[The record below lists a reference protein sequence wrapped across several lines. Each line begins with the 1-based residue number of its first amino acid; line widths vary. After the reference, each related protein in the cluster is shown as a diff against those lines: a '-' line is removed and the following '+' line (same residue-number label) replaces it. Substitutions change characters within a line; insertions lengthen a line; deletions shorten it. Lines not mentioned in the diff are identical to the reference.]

1 MSRED
6 KHFAVL
12 ISFMLA
18 ALLIAAGIHTGN
30 GWIVMCTVLIAHVS
44 LLTIA
49 KWLRH
54 K

>member
-1 MSRED
+1 MNNAD
-6 KHFAVL
+6 KHFIIL

-18 ALLIAAGIHTGN
+18 ALLIAAGIYTSN
-30 GWIVMCTVLIAHVS
+30 GFIVMCTVLIAHIS
-44 LLTIA
+44 LLSIA